1 MFKRGLNHI
10 VISCFMA
17 FLIFALSICGTT
29 AMATQNDFEIS
40 GLTPLEKSQSIEGEV
55 ANYNGDSFENNLV
68 FHELNTHASYE
79 VTLRNTSN
87 EDYILDEVSIDD
99 SGDYLAFTF
108 ENYAGKKVAAGAEV
122 SFTMRVEY
130 VAQLDDLS
138 DRAQAVR
145 TVINVRYSSDSA
157 SNPQTADNVIIFVAI
172 LIVAVIGLVIVII
185 KMRKKGALIVSAL
198 FAVAILGGLFV
209 GAAQADGGIYAIDF
223 RAEYVLYDRVKVSIV
238 VDGETTNEIIDY
250 GATLEEPN
258 VNVPAGYTFNGWKDA
273 SGANF
278 SFANPITEDINV
290 SADISANPDTA
301 YKVVHNK
308 MTVDGSD
315 YVFAEE
321 ETGTG
326 TTDTEVTPAT
336 KDYPG
341 FERPDAQTDTILG
354 DGSRVFTY
362 NYDRKKFALTITN
375 AEYVTGATSKEYYYE
390 TPLTLTAATRE
401 GYLFKGW
408 TNGETTTSINIVMNE
423 AMEIGPI
430 YELEVQPETFTLDGQ
445 CVFTSDGITGTD
457 DCSDYLG
464 QEYIDTGIS
473 LFSEENAK
481 KDFKISF
488 NIDEFRYGSTIHRAT
503 LINSTLEVKDRQYP
517 GIVLRRHDNKN
528 GYYTLGSNVV
538 KDHVKL
544 TSTKLDIPIA
554 GTDRFTLIRKNNLLC
569 YVINDGNPVFV
580 DDYTEFNEYF
590 NDTVWFGASIEN
602 NVVYRQMYGKLS
614 DLDIWVGKDIDNELS
629 CEKE

>member
-209 GAAQADGGIYAIDF
+209 GVAQADDGVYAIDF
-223 RAEYVLYDRVKVSIV
+223 RADYVLYDRVKVSITAN
-238 VDGETTNEIIDY
+238 GETTDEIIDY
-250 GATLEEPN
+250 GATVGEPSI
-258 VNVPAGYTFNGWKDA
+258 NVPAGYTFNGWKDA
-273 SGANF
+273 SGASF
-278 SFANPITEDINV
+278 S
-290 SADISANPDTA
+290 
-301 YKVVHNK
+301 
-308 MTVDGSD
+308 
-315 YVFAEE
+315 
-321 ETGTG
+321 
-326 TTDTEVTPAT
+326 
-336 KDYPG
+336 
-341 FERPDAQTDTILG
+341 
-354 DGSRVFTY
+354 
-362 NYDRKKFALTITN
+362 
-375 AEYVTGATSKEYYYE
+375 
-390 TPLTLTAATRE
+390 
-401 GYLFKGW
+401 
-408 TNGETTTSINIVMNE
+408 
-423 AMEIGPI
+423 
-430 YELEVQPETFTLDGQ
+430 
-445 CVFTSDGITGTD
+445 
-457 DCSDYLG
+457 
-464 QEYIDTGIS
+464 
-473 LFSEENAK
+473 
-481 KDFKISF
+481 
-488 NIDEFRYGSTIHRAT
+488 
-503 LINSTLEVKDRQYP
+503 
-517 GIVLRRHDNKN
+517 LR
-528 GYYTLGSNVV
+528 
-538 KDHVKL
+538 
-544 TSTKLDIPIA
+544 
-554 GTDRFTLIRKNNLLC
+554 IR
-569 YVINDGNPVFV
+569 
-580 DDYTEFNEYF
+580 
-590 NDTVWFGASIEN
+590 
-602 NVVYRQMYGKLS
+602 
-614 DLDIWVGKDIDNELS
+614 
-629 CEKE
+629 